1 MHVIPASTR
10 LLALAWIGV
19 LACGPG
25 AGDGSEAADAPPIA
39 GMYEVSGSTIAIGS
53 GEKRTISGKII
64 LAEEDG
70 EYTATFN
77 LTTMFPVGGEA
88 FPAEVIGKGEGTI
101 QGREL
106 TGTAET
112 QLVIATV
119 PGVDTA
125 FAYVPRTVTTRLE
138 STSKTTIA
146 ADGTVAIQIENQ
158 PAEGEDYQ
166 PTRTTLRG
174 HRVSTAGVG
183 GPDAGA
189 EVD

>member
-1 MHVIPASTR
+1 MHVVPAAMR
-10 LLALAWIGV
+10 LLALAWVGV

-25 AGDGSEAADAPPIA
+25 AGDGSEAANAAPIA
-39 GMYEVSGSTIAIGS
+39 GMYQVSGSTIVIGS
-53 GEKRTISGKII
+53 SDKRTLSGKII
-64 LAEEDG
+64 LAEQEG
-70 EYTATFN
+70 QYTATFN
-77 LTTMFPVGGEA
+77 LTTTFPVGGDA
-88 FPAEVIGKGEGTI
+88 LPAKVIGKGEGTI

-125 FAYVPRTVTTRLE
+125 FAYVPRTVTTRIV
-138 STSKTTIA
+138 STSTTTIA
-146 ADGTVAIQIENQ
+146 ADGSVAIQIENQ
-158 PAEGEDYQ
+158 PAAGEQYQ

-183 GPDAGA
+183 GSNPVAD
-189 EVD
+189 VD

>member
-1 MHVIPASTR
+1 MHVVLASTR
-10 LLALAWIGV
+10 LLALVWIGV

-25 AGDGSEAADAPPIA
+25 AGDDSEAAHAAPIA

-64 LAEEDG
+64 LAEQEG

-112 QLVIATV
+112 QLVITTV
-119 PGVDTA
+119 PGMDTA
-125 FAYVPRTVTTRLE
+125 FAYIPRTVTTRLV
-138 STSKTTIA
+138 STSTTTIA

-158 PAEGEDYQ
+158 PAEGEDYP

-174 HRVSTAGVG
+174 HRVSTAGIGGREGVVG
-183 GPDAGA
+183 
-189 EVD
+189 VD